1 MDYCATKGG
10 VNPHEYGHADH
21 AFPTYE
27 SNFERG
33 PVFNTSEQRDN
44 ATSGK
49 IDVPYRISWFV
60 EDLLEKQRNILF
72 KKGKALQRSA

>member
-1 MDYCATKGG
+1 LDYGVIKGG

-27 SNFERG
+27 SNLECG
-33 PVFNTSEQRDN
+33 PVFNTGEQRDN

-49 IDVPYRISWFV
+49 IDVHDRISWFV
-60 EDLLEKQRNILF
+60 QDLLKKQRDLF
-72 KKGKALQRSA
+72 QARD